1 MDATLLEQ
9 IGLNPTQAK
18 AYLALISS
26 GSLTPPQLSD
36 KIQITRTNAYEVLK
50 QLTELKLA
58 IKSGAGAKLTYRPEN
73 PANLENLMESHRNQ
87 VIEHE
92 TRLRSLM
99 PQLMTYFY
107 TYSEQPGV
115 RFYQGKEGIIKVYE
129 DMLRTRQTIYF
140 LRSTADD
147 KFMGLEF
154 YNKFRLERAKLSIET
169 IALTPDVPGVN
180 RDPAVDEQNL
190 FRRTWFDPNLYTAP
204 VEWDIYGNKVAILSF
219 GEEALATIIE
229 SPQIAEAM
237 RQMFQLMQRGFG
249 HPDRALQV
257 AQKSD
262 ASADTAP
269 SPVDTDEPHP
279 SDADPHLDDTARP
292 DSHPFQ

>member
-1 MDATLLEQ
+1 MDASLLEQ

-58 IKSGAGAKLTYRPEN
+58 TKSGSGAKLTYRPEN
-73 PANLENLMESHRNQ
+73 PANLEALMEARRNQ

-92 TRLRSLM
+92 TRLRTFM

-115 RFYQGKEGIIKVYE
+115 RFYQGKEGIVKVYE

-140 LRSTADD
+140 LRTTADD
-147 KFMGLEF
+147 KFMGVEF
-154 YNKFRLERAKLSIET
+154 YNKFKLERAKLGIET
-169 IALTPDVPGVN
+169 IALTPDMPDVN
-180 RDPAVDEQNL
+180 HDPVVDERNL
-190 FRRTWFDPNLYTAP
+190 FRRTWFAPDLYTAP
-204 VEWDIYGNKVAILSF
+204 VELDIYGNKVAILSF
-219 GEEALATIIE
+219 ATEAMATIIE

-237 RQMFQLMQRGFG
+237 RQMFGLIRLGINPAFQWTPGPYQDGSGDNVPNLFG
-249 HPDRALQV
+249 KSAHPL
-257 AQKSD
+257 
-262 ASADTAP
+262 
-269 SPVDTDEPHP
+269 PVDAAQPPDTSEPSNHP
-279 SDADPHLDDTARP
+279 AP
-292 DSHPFQ
+292 